1 MYIKTNLG
9 GASRKALISTM
20 EQLLNQKAT
29 YCGAPSFGYK
39 FDCGVVDREG
49 TLHLVASLQGPTVHN
64 FARVLEQHGFSCT
77 VGEDDHPVSFEI
89 ETPVSEASTEKFC
102 IHIKRSEFEAPAL
115 ERFTKLI
122 ESKST
127 LLKKALQVG
136 GLPIHVDDERISLPW
151 FDAKSNESERK
162 AYQQLVNQL
171 VNMAQNSRRITAKD
185 KGSDNEKYTFRCFL
199 LRLGFIGEEFKDA
212 RKILLRNLEGNSAFL
227 RGAPKHGNP
236 TTPAEQEVAASA

>member
-9 GASRKALISTM
+9 GTSRKALINTM

-39 FDCGVVDREG
+39 FDCGIVDREG
-49 TLHLVASLQGPTVHN
+49 TFHLVASLQGPTVHN

-77 VGEDDHPVSFEI
+77 VGEDTNPVSFEI
-89 ETPVSEASTEKFC
+89 ETPIAEEANEKFC
-102 IHIKRSEFEAPAL
+102 IHIKRSDLEAPAL

-136 GLPIHVDDERISLPW
+136 ELPIHVNEEQISLAW
-151 FDAKSNESERK
+151 FDAESK
-162 AYQQLVNQL
+162 ANYPYIFSGCDRGNRRLCQFPCPDGGRSIKDPQLCPREQCC
-171 VNMAQNSRRITAKD
+171 SRPHHPY
-185 KGSDNEKYTFRCFL
+185 GSP
-199 LRLGFIGEEFKDA
+199 LG
-212 RKILLRNLEGNSAFL
+212 
-227 RGAPKHGNP
+227 
-236 TTPAEQEVAASA
+236 

>member
-9 GASRKALISTM
+9 GASRKALITTM

-39 FDCGVVDREG
+39 FDCGIVDREG

-64 FARVLEQHGFSCT
+64 FARVLEQQGFSCT
-77 VGEDDHPVSFEI
+77 VGEEAEPISFEI
-89 ETPVSEASTEKFC
+89 ETPPSEEVNEKFC
-102 IHIKRSEFEAPAL
+102 IHLKRSDLDAPAL

-127 LLKKALQVG
+127 LLKKVLQTTE
-136 GLPIHVDDERISLPW
+136 LPVHVNDDRISLAW
-151 FDAKSNESERK
+151 FNAESNESERK
-162 AYQQLVNQL
+162 AYQQLINRL
-171 VNMAQNSRRITAKD
+171 VNMAQNSKRITAKD
-185 KGSDNEKYTFRCFL
+185 KESDNEKYTFRCFL
-199 LRLGFIGEEFKDA
+199 LRLGFIGEEFKEA

-227 RGAPKHGNP
+227 KGAPKHS
-236 TTPAEQEVAASA
+236 TPDKSADQEVAVSA